1 MLKFNTQHQQ
11 VMENKEL
18 VVTGAGVGGGGL
30 HLHSSKC
37 LLGESVLMHPR
48 GSDQPSF
55 PFLLR

>member
-18 VVTGAGVGGGGL
+18 VVTGAGGGGL
-30 HLHSSKC
+30 RLHSSKC